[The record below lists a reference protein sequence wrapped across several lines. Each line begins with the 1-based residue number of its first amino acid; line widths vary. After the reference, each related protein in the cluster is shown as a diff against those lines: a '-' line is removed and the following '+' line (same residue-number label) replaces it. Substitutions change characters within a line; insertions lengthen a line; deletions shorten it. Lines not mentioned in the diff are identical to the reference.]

1 MVWLWLLLTPMLT
14 DMPLGVCAD
23 VMVSSC
29 VGPVALQLPPAS
41 ASGARRSTAEATAAH
56 AADPLLANS
65 PDGSKRAVGPQNWY
79 TSVHGLPAEQLPRA
93 DVGPHL
99 PPGGWRG
106 TQPLRGE
113 DGAPLPP
120 LVPGSST
127 AGGNGAA
134 PRAAGSDRAG
144 SQGGAAAV
152 R

>member
-1 MVWLWLLLTPMLT
+1 MWLWLLLTPMLT
-14 DMPLGVCAD
+14 DMPCGVCVD
-23 VMVSSC
+23 VAAASC
-29 VGPVALQLPPAS
+29 VGAMALQLLQIS
-41 ASGARRSTAEATAAH
+41 ARRSTAEATAAH
-56 AADPLLANS
+56 AADPMLANS

-93 DVGPHL
+93 EVGPHL

-120 LVPGSST
+120 LVRGSST
-127 AGGNGAA
+127 AGGGGAT
-134 PRAAGSDRAG
+134 PRAAGSDRGG

>member
-1 MVWLWLLLTPMLT
+1 MV
-14 DMPLGVCAD
+14 A
-23 VMVSSC
+23 SC
-29 VGPVALQLPPAS
+29 VAPVALQLPPAS
-41 ASGARRSTAEATAAH
+41 ASGPRRTRSTAEATAAH

-79 TSVHGLPAEQLPRA
+79 ASVQGLPAEQLPRA

-120 LVPGSST
+120 VMRGSST
-127 AGGNGAA
+127 AGGGGAT
-134 PRAAGSDRAG
+134 PRAAGSDRGG
-144 SQGGAAAV
+144 SQGGATTL